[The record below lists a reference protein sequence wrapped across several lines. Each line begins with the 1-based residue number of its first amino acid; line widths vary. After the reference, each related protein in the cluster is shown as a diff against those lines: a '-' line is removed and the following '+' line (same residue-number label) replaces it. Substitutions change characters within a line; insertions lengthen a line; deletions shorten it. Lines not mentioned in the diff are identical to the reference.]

1 MKIKLFTVVAMTMI
15 WLLALAPVQAQ
26 APAARAPAA
35 AAKSYTPART
45 PDGQPDIQGV
55 YQRRGVGGLDGGAL
69 EAQDHRPENP
79 LDPTEGNPLSVS
91 DRPDGLKNTDS
102 GFLAQIGEKVTQP
115 RGNPRQQRG
124 GGQQQQLMGI
134 AEPGRILPWKPEAD
148 KARRAFLLKT
158 NPSASLKYVELDAR
172 CALPGLFFGG
182 GSFQFLQSEGQVVI
196 LSEYSHFT
204 RFIHLDGRPHLGKN
218 VKLFMGDSL
227 GKWEGNTLVVD
238 TTNYNGL
245 TAYSREIPILTDALH
260 TTERFTI
267 VDANTIDYEVMIDDP
282 NQFTKPWK
290 TTGRYNKAQNLEL
303 LEYACAE
310 GSQTLRNIFG
320 DYPTKQ

>member
-1 MKIKLFTVVAMTMI
+1 
-15 WLLALAPVQAQ
+15 
-26 APAARAPAA
+26 
-35 AAKSYTPART
+35 
-45 PDGQPDIQGV
+45 
-55 YQRRGVGGLDGGAL
+55 
-69 EAQDHRPENP
+69 
-79 LDPTEGNPLSVS
+79 
-91 DRPDGLKNTDS
+91 
-102 GFLAQIGEKVTQP
+102 
-115 RGNPRQQRG
+115 
-124 GGQQQQLMGI
+124 
-134 AEPGRILPWKPEAD
+134 
-148 KARRAFLLKT
+148 LKT

-182 GSFQFLQSEGQVVI
+182 GPFQFLQSPGQVVI

-245 TAYSREIPILTDALH
+245 TAYSREIPYLTDALH

-267 VDANTIDYEVMIDDP
+267 VDANRIDYEVTIDDP
-282 NQFTKPWK
+282 GQFSKPWK
-290 TTGRYNKAQNLEL
+290 VTGRYNKAQDLEL

>member
-1 MKIKLFTVVAMTMI
+1 VKIKLFTVVVITTI
-15 WLLALAPVQAQ
+15 WLVALAPVHAQ
-26 APAARAPAA
+26 APAAKAPAA
-35 AAKSYTPART
+35 TAAKPSYTPPRT

-55 YQRRGVGGLDGGAL
+55 YQRRGVGGLDQGAL
-69 EAQDHRPENP
+69 EAEGHRPPNP

-91 DRPDGLKNTDS
+91 DRPDGLKNVDA
-102 GFLAQIGEKVTQP
+102 GFLAQVGEKVAQP
-115 RGNPRQQRG
+115 RENQGRGRQP
-124 GGQQQQLMGI
+124 QQLMGI

-148 KARRAFLLKT
+148 AARRAFLLKT
-158 NPSASLKYVELDAR
+158 NPSASLKYVELDSR

-182 GSFQFLQSEGQVVI
+182 GPFQFLQSDGQVVI

-245 TAYSREIPILTDALH
+245 TAYSREIPYLTDALH

-267 VDANTIDYEVMIDDP
+267 VDANNIDYEVTIDDP
-282 NQFTKPWK
+282 NQFSKPWK
-290 TTGRYNKAQNLEL
+290 VTGRYNKAQNLEL